1 VETNL
6 SSGLAAMS
14 TKTVRVLLYMTTE
27 TRDGLQ
33 EILESIEDN
42 HTRYSVDSLSAYDDA
57 ISAMVNNTHD
67 LYIVDH
73 LLPNTSVSG
82 LELVERVNAGGCN
95 RPVILVTSMSDEDVE
110 WAAEEAGAACF
121 LNRPLDM
128 EPRVLKHAIRFSL
141 SHFSRLKD
149 VQYKL
154 VLMKT
159 QLSEIC
165 RKLNRG

>member
-1 VETNL
+1 
-6 SSGLAAMS
+6 MS
-14 TKTVRVLLYMTTE
+14 TKTVRVLLYMVPE

-33 EILESIEDN
+33 ELLSEAEDKN
-42 HTRYSVDSLSAYDDA
+42 TKFFVDSLDTYDSV

-73 LLPNTSVSG
+73 LLPDTSVTG
-82 LELVERVNAGGCN
+82 LDLVERVNAGGCT
-95 RPVILVTSMSDEDVE
+95 RPVVLVTTMPDEDVE
-110 WAAEEAGAACF
+110 WAAEEAGVACF
-121 LNRPLDM
+121 LNRPADM
-128 EPRVLKHAIRFSL
+128 DARVLKHTIRFAL

-149 VQYKL
+149 VQYQL